1 MRPVR
6 EKTIKPPNKRE
17 PAAASAAPRAAG
29 LPEPALAAQAM
40 GRVLQPLARL
50 MIDHGLQ
57 LPSMVELLKNELV
70 HEAMATFGLADKGS
84 SDSRIAL
91 LTGVHRKDVKRLRE
105 APVSASTA
113 VPLVPV
119 AASVV
124 ARWISEPRFLNAD
137 QSARPLARTPRRS
150 GVGEP
155 DFTTLVAEVS
165 RDVGARAVLDELA
178 RLGVVELQSD
188 GYVALKTSGFV
199 PHEGLDESFHF
210 LATNVSEHLA
220 TAVHNLAPDRQGPLM
235 LEQSAFSQD
244 LSAEQAGQLQ
254 QQARRLWASSLRQFL
269 QTATVAEQRS
279 QADTSPK
286 HRVRFGVYFHDT
298 LQAAPEPPP
307 ELLPSVKPGAKKT
320 RQDKRKPAP

>member
-1 MRPVR
+1 MPTVR
-6 EKTIKPPNKRE
+6 KKATKIVNSIS
-17 PAAASAAPRAAG
+17 PAAASAQSPAAG
-29 LPEPALAAQAM
+29 LPEPALAAQAIA
-40 GRVLQPLARL
+40 RVLQPLARL

-57 LPSMVELLKNELV
+57 LPSMVELLKRELV
-70 HEAMATFGLADKGS
+70 LEAMATFGLADKGS

-91 LTGVHRKDVKRLRE
+91 LTGVHRKDVKRLRD
-105 APVSASTA
+105 APVSASAA

-119 AASVV
+119 SASVV

-137 QSARPLARTPRRS
+137 QTARPLARTPRRG

-165 RDVGARAVLDELA
+165 RDVGARAVLDELV
-178 RLGVVELQSD
+178 RLGVVELQGD

-199 PHEGLDESFHF
+199 PHDGLQESFHF
-210 LATNVSEHLA
+210 LAGSVSDHLA
-220 TAVHNLAPDRQGPLM
+220 TAVHNLAPDRQTPLM

-244 LSAEQAGQLQ
+244 LSEAQAEQLQ
-254 QQARRLWASSLRQFL
+254 EQARRLWASTLRKFL

-279 QADTSPK
+279 QTDAGPK

-307 ELLPSVKPGAKKT
+307 ERLSAAKSGTTKK
-320 RQDKRKPAP
+320 RQSKRKPAP